1 MGSERLNKIILYY
14 VYILLAGKSEVLIE
28 KYPSY
33 VIATG
38 T

>member
-14 VYILLAGKSEVLIE
+14 VLLAGKSEVLIE